1 MMVELTSLSSF
12 PESKKDRTALM
23 KLISEA
29 VTVAL

>member
-12 PESKKDRTALM
+12 TGLKKDRTALM
-23 KLISEA
+23 TLISEA